1 MPMHKVTK
9 FLSEIST
16 FFKKSDSDHAMFAI
30 MDVIKGI
37 RMNEWTLFGRKSRCN
52 SKYSLLQVFQL
63 LLVCPCF
70 MIRNPFNIYGS
81 PLGGKLGCRKDVF
94 YEFLNDGR
102 TDWRKLMCHIVCQLW
117 TKVIIRS
124 DHKSDDTCLMVDDT
138 DFPKTGRRMENIGRV
153 HSHLEHR
160 SILGFKA
167 LFLGITDGIS
177 QMLLDFAILGE
188 KGRKGNYGMSGKEL
202 SRRYTIERDDDIAIQ
217 RRIDEYSMSKIDLT
231 IEMICRAIKHKI
243 RFRYVLA
250 DSWFTCAKIVRFIRS
265 RHIKCDYIG
274 MIKVGEEGKTKYR
287 FERKDLTAPAIIKKL
302 NKRGEKK
309 YSRKL
314 KCWYICAD
322 VVFADTQVR
331 LFFIRRSKRGPWNGL
346 LTTDLS
352 LGFFEAYKIYSRR
365 WSQEVIFKESKG
377 LLGLGKCQSA
387 NFAAQIASTSIVAL
401 QYNILSAVK
410 RFIDYETI
418 GELFRQ
424 VAQDSHELTI
434 SERIWQ
440 AILELVA
447 AITKVFSI
455 DDEEV
460 LDALVNESDEL
471 AHICELYQCK
481 MAS

>member
-16 FFKKSDSDHAMFAI
+16 FFRKNDSDRAMFTI
-30 MDVIKGI
+30 MEVIKGI
-37 RMNEWTLFGRKSRCN
+37 RMNEWTLFGRKSRSG

-102 TDWRKLMCHIVCQLW
+102 TDWRKLMYHIVRQLW
-117 TKVIIRS
+117 TKVIVRS
-124 DHKSDDTCLMVDDT
+124 DHKSEDTCLMIDDT

-188 KGRKGNYGMSGKEL
+188 KGRKGNYGMSEKEL
-202 SRRYTIERDDDIAIQ
+202 SRRYTTERDEDIAIQ

-287 FERKDLTAPAIIKKL
+287 FERKELTAPSIIKKL
-302 NKRGEKK
+302 NKRGGKK

-314 KCWYICAD
+314 KCWYMSAD
-322 VVFADTQVR
+322 VVFADAQVR
-331 LFFIRRSKRGPWNGL
+331 LFFIRRSKRGPWSGL

-352 LGFFEAYKIYSRR
+352 LSFLETYRIYSRR

-387 NFAAQIASTSIVAL
+387 NFAAQIASTSLVAL

-410 RFIDYETI
+410 RFMDYETI

-424 VAQDSHELTI
+424 VTKDSHELTI

-440 AILELVA
+440 AILEFVA

-460 LDALVNESDEL
+460 LDAMVNESDEL

>member
-16 FFKKSDSDHAMFAI
+16 FFKNNDAGSAMFTI
-30 MDVIKGI
+30 MNVIKGI
-37 RMNEWTLFGRKSRCN
+37 KMNEQTLFGRKSRCN
-52 SKYSLLQVFQL
+52 NKYSLLQVFQL

-70 MIRNPFNIYGS
+70 MIRNPFSIYGS

-102 TDWRKLMCHIVCQLW
+102 TDWRKLMYHIACQLW
-117 TKVIIRS
+117 TKVIVRS
-124 DHKSDDTCLMVDDT
+124 DHMLTDTCLMIDDT

-188 KGRKGNYGMSGKEL
+188 KGRKGNYGMSQKEL
-202 SRRYTIERDDDIAIQ
+202 SRRYSTERDEGDAIQ
-217 RRIDEYSMSKIDLT
+217 TRLGEYSMSKMDLA
-231 IEMICRAIKHKI
+231 IEMIRRAVRHKI

-250 DSWFTCAKIVRFIRS
+250 DSWFTCAKMVRFIRS

-287 FERKDLTAPAIIKKL
+287 FERKDLTAPAVIRKL

-314 KCWYICAD
+314 KCWYLSAD
-322 VVFADTQVR
+322 AVFADTRVR
-331 LFFIRRSKRGPWNGL
+331 LFFIRRSKRGPWSGL
-346 LTTDLS
+346 LTTDLD

-365 WSQEVIFKESKG
+365 WSLEVVFKECKG

-387 NFAAQIASTSIVAL
+387 NFAAQIASTSLVAL
-401 QYNILSAVK
+401 QYNILSVVK
-410 RFIDYETI
+410 RFMDYETI

-440 AILELVA
+440 AILEFVT

-455 DDEEV
+455 GDEEV

-471 AHICELYQCK
+471 AHICELYQYK
-481 MAS
+481 IAS

>member
-16 FFKKSDSDHAMFAI
+16 FFKNNDAGSAMFTI
-30 MDVIKGI
+30 MNVIKGI
-37 RMNEWTLFGRKSRCN
+37 KMNEQTLFGRKSRCN
-52 SKYSLLQVFQL
+52 NKYSLLQVFQL

-70 MIRNPFNIYGS
+70 MIRNPFCIHGS

-102 TDWRKLMCHIVCQLW
+102 TDWRKLMYHIACQLW
-117 TKVIIRS
+117 TKVIVRS
-124 DHKSDDTCLMVDDT
+124 DHRLTDTCLMIDDT

-188 KGRKGNYGMSGKEL
+188 KGRKGNYGMSQKEL
-202 SRRYTIERDDDIAIQ
+202 SRRYSTERDEGDAIQ
-217 RRIDEYSMSKIDLT
+217 TRLGEYSMSKMDLA
-231 IEMICRAIKHKI
+231 IEMIRRAVRHKI

-250 DSWFTCAKIVRFIRS
+250 DSWFTCAKMVRFIRS

-287 FERKDLTAPAIIKKL
+287 FERKDLTAPAVIRKL

-314 KCWYICAD
+314 KCWYLSAD
-322 VVFADTQVR
+322 AVFADTRVR
-331 LFFIRRSKRGPWNGL
+331 LFFIRRSKRGPWSGL
-346 LTTDLS
+346 LTTDLD
-352 LGFFEAYKIYSRR
+352 LGFLEAYKIYSRR
-365 WSQEVIFKESKG
+365 WSLEVVFKECKG

-387 NFAAQIASTSIVAL
+387 NFAAQIASTSLVAL
-401 QYNILSAVK
+401 QYNILSVVK
-410 RFIDYETI
+410 RFMDYETI

-440 AILELVA
+440 AILEFVT

-471 AHICELYQCK
+471 AHICELYQYK
-481 MAS
+481 IAS